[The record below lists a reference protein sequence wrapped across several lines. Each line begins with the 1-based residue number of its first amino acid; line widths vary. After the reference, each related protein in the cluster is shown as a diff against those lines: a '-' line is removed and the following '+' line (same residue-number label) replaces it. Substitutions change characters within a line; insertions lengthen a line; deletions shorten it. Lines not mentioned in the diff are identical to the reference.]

1 MLYTYSNFLQTKLI
15 VKPHGI
21 TSVQTQKKKK
31 GHKKL
36 GKRKKGI
43 CFFFWQLKA
52 TAWSVTKPQIKGLN
66 TELWKLKRNSTH
78 LELNRVRICDDKT
91 VLRVPVSVNR
101 KTWLKGLSGRNTK
114 PEDTYTSMRPETKL
128 ELETR
133 NTLQVIASTII
144 LSSAFW
150 NTWRTKAFIKVQTS
164 APPPCTPGQP
174 PREGRGK
181 GSDDNSCFN
190 KHLFWY

>member
-1 MLYTYSNFLQTKLI
+1 MLNHTVSHLYKLR
-15 VKPHGI
+15 
-21 TSVQTQKKKK
+21 KKK

-43 CFFFWQLKA
+43 CFFGNLKA

-78 LELNRVRICDDKT
+78 LELNRVCICDDRT

-114 PEDTYTSMRPETKL
+114 PEDTYTSMRPQTKL
-128 ELETR
+128 ELETIKYPAGHCKYN
-133 NTLQVIASTII
+133 NTIVCFLRYMTDKG
-144 LSSAFW
+144 FY
-150 NTWRTKAFIKVQTS
+150 
-164 APPPCTPGQP
+164 
-174 PREGRGK
+174 K
-181 GSDDNSCFN
+181 GSDFSSSTL
-190 KHLFWY
+190 HSRSAT